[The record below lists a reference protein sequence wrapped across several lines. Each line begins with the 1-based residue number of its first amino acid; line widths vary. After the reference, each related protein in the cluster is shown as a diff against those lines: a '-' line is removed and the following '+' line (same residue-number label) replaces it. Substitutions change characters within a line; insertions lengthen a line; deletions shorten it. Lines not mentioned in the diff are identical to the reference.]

1 MFGAIQEVVRI
12 LDADPKTDW
21 STVDLDTIR
30 QDLIDMNEVPLGA
43 DHRRAAHNDPEWG
56 PPPLLILML

>member
-43 DHRRAAHNDPEWG
+43 DLTAE
-56 PPPLLILML
+56 PPTTIPSGVRHHC